1 MKKRTFILLVL
12 LFIAVLAF
20 AQAPEWQWAT
30 QAGGTNSD
38 GGKAITIDAAGNS
51 YVTGTFR
58 ETATFGS
65 YSLTSSGYLDIFVA
79 KMDEDGN
86 WLWATRAGGGSWDWD
101 CGCGITIDDAGN
113 SYVTGGFNGTASFG
127 SFSITSGGDDDIFVA
142 KMDANGN
149 WQWATRAGGTY
160 IDFGY
165 GITIDNAGNSYVT
178 GTFAYTA
185 SFGSFSLTSSGDADI
200 FVAKMDATGNW
211 LWVTQAGG
219 GTSVS
224 RGYGITIDD
233 AGNSYVTGFFYDTI
247 TFGSYSLTSSGME
260 DIFVAKM
267 NAEGNWQW
275 AAKAGG
281 TDCDYGKAI
290 TIDNA
295 GNSCVTGYFYDTA
308 TFGSYSL
315 TSSGD
320 ADIFVAKIDA
330 NGNWQWAI
338 QAGGSVSDGGN
349 GITID
354 DFGNSYVTGYF
365 MLTATFGPYSLT
377 SSGSWDSDIFVAKMD
392 VDGNW
397 QWAIQAGG
405 DSWDQGSAI
414 TIDDFG
420 NSYVTGYFMATATF
434 GPYSLTSSGSWDIF
448 VAKLGSNS
456 YAENE
461 ISTKEIG
468 LSNYP
473 NPFNP
478 SGAGRSTTTTIYFN
492 ISRKDAK
499 NANLEIYNIKGQKIK
514 TLQILQSAIHNPNY
528 VVWNGTDGNNQPVS
542 SGIYFYQLISDKK
555 TIDIKR
561 MLLLE

>member
-1 MKKRTFILLVL
+1 MLVL

-38 GGKAITIDAAGNS
+38 EGKAITIDAAGNS

-79 KMDEDGN
+79 KMDATGN
-86 WLWATRAGGGSWDWD
+86 WLWATQAGGGSWDWD
-101 CGCGITIDDAGN
+101 YGYGITIDDAGN
-113 SYVTGGFNGTASFG
+113 IYVTGGFNGTASFG

-185 SFGSFSLTSSGDADI
+185 TFGSYSLTSSGDADI

-247 TFGSYSLTSSGME
+247 IFGSYSLTSSGME

-267 NAEGNWQW
+267 DGGGNWQW

-290 TIDNA
+290 TIDDA
-295 GNSCVTGYFYDTA
+295 GNSYVTGSFYGTAIFGSYSLNGGGGFVAKMDATGNWQWATQAGGTGYGITIDNAVNNYVTGYFYETS

-315 TSSGD
+315 TSSGEN
-320 ADIFVAKIDA
+320 DIFVAKIDA

-338 QAGGSVSDGGN
+338 QAGGASADLGY

-354 DFGNSYVTGYF
+354 DAGNSYVTGNF
-365 MLTATFGPYSLT
+365 GGTATFSSYSL
-377 SSGSWDSDIFVAKMD
+377 
-392 VDGNW
+392 N
-397 QWAIQAGG
+397 
-405 DSWDQGSAI
+405 
-414 TIDDFG
+414 
-420 NSYVTGYFMATATF
+420 
-434 GPYSLTSSGSWDIF
+434 SSGSWDIF